1 MRKAARA
8 KPKDAS
14 KVHLAAG
21 AEKPAR
27 RRRAAGGFSKPAV
40 AARIE
45 LAAECTLRDAAELQA
60 LLAGTF
66 SPADSVIVAAG
77 AVTRIDAAA
86 LQLLVAFTQREKAA
100 GRRVVWAEPS
110 ADFMASSA
118 RLGLT
123 DILGLEAPAGGTP

>member
-14 KVHLAAG
+14 KVHLAGG

-27 RRRAAGGFSKPAV
+27 RRRAAAGSVRP

>member
-14 KVHLAAG
+14 KVHLAGG

-27 RRRAAGGFSKPAV
+27 RRRAAAGSVRP

-123 DILGLEAPAGGTP
+123 DILGLEAAAGGTP